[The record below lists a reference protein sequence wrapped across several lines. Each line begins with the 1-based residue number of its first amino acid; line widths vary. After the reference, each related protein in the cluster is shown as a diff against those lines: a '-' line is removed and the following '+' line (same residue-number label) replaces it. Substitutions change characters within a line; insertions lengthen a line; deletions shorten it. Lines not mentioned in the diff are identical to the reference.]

1 MPNSFVVLK
10 SLIEKTSPAAPFFS
24 QKMKVGVLITLLV
37 FIIIWIV
44 YRLFSIEGVED
55 QKQIVVMDPNQAE
68 RNAIKRDY
76 EDRKGKY
83 DRCMISEKYQTDKT
97 TYEKC
102 LKDEADAEAARIAEE
117 IRKKAED
124 DARIEAERIARIEAD
139 RVARKKAEDDA
150 RKKAEDDARKEA
162 DRKQAARKALFDS
175 GFRFAGNAVTGK
187 YTSTGKPTPWG
198 GPSPN
203 SIFSSIRP
211 ETLYIWKP
219 GTKDVKPGGYNLF
232 FKYIYKNTTGAP
244 FKAMLN
250 IIADNACEVSN
261 NGKNIQAFS
270 GGWPN
275 GLPSKQIDIYVG
287 DNTFVFKC
295 GNWGGPAGLAV
306 IVTDMNRNLLFN
318 TSDPLIHGWKII
330 WS

>member
-55 QKQIVVMDPNQAE
+55 QEQIVVMDPNQAE
-68 RNAIKRDY
+68 INAIKRDY

-83 DRCMISEKYQTDKT
+83 DRCMISEKYQTDKKA
-97 TYEKC
+97 YEKC

-117 IRKKAED
+117 IRKEAERKEA
-124 DARIEAERIARIEAD
+124 ARIAEAERIAREEAD
-139 RVARKKAEDDA
+139 RI
-150 RKKAEDDARKEA
+150 ARKEA
-162 DRKQAARKALFDS
+162 AIKEAERIASEEAARIEAARKALFDS
-175 GFRFAGNAVTGK
+175 GFRFVGSAVTGDR
-187 YTSTGKPTPWG
+187 TPWG
-198 GPSPN
+198 RPSPN
-203 SIFSSIRP
+203 SIFSSIKP

-219 GTKDVKPGGYNLF
+219 GTKDVKPGEYNLF

-250 IIADNACEVSN
+250 IIADNACEVIN

-275 GLPSKQIDIYVG
+275 GLPPKEIDIYVG

-318 TSDPLIHGWKII
+318 TSFPLIHGWKII

>member
-10 SLIEKTSPAAPFFS
+10 SLIEKTSKGSPASPFFS
-24 QKMKVGVLITLLV
+24 QKMKVGGLITLLV

-55 QKQIVVMDPNQAE
+55 QEQIIVMDPNQAE

-76 EDRKGKY
+76 ENRKGVY

-102 LKDEADAEAARIAEE
+102 LKDEADAEAARIAEQ
-117 IRKKAED
+117 I
-124 DARIEAERIARIEAD
+124 
-139 RVARKKAEDDA
+139 

-162 DRKQAARKALFDS
+162 ERIAEAEKIRKKAEDEARIKAERIEAERIAEAARIEAERIALFDS
-175 GFRFAGNAVTGK
+175 GFRFVGSAVTGDR
-187 YTSTGKPTPWG
+187 TPWG
-198 GPSPN
+198 RPSPN
-203 SIFSSIRP
+203 SIFSSIKP

-219 GTKDVKPGGYNLF
+219 GTKDVKPGEYNLF

-250 IIADNACEVSN
+250 IIADNACEVIN

-275 GLPSKQIDIYVG
+275 GLPPKEIDIYVG

-318 TSDPLIHGWKII
+318 TSFPLIHGWKII

>member
-117 IRKKAED
+117 I
-124 DARIEAERIARIEAD
+124 
-139 RVARKKAEDDA
+139 

-318 TSDPLIHGWKII
+318 TSDPLIHGWKIREP
-330 WS
+330 